1 MKITALF
8 GTRPET
14 IKLAPFIH
22 EGIKRGHDVNV
33 IFTGQHR
40 QMALPLLNLF
50 EITPNIDLSI
60 MRENQT
66 LVSMSSLLLETLNAN
81 PELRNTD
88 ALIVQGDTTSAFVG
102 AYWAFLNK
110 IPVIHLEAGL
120 RTNDIMSPF
129 PEEANRQL
137 ISRIAKVHLAPTDD
151 AVKALA
157 KEGIIEN
164 VHNIGNTGLDALRIV
179 SNKVSLEDLPHDL
192 KSFLGDKRFV
202 LITSHRR
209 ENFGEGMRNIA
220 QAIKALALKHQDV
233 QFVFPVHLNPNV
245 KSVMEEEL
253 ANIPNILMSSP
264 LDYPT
269 FVILMKHASAILTD
283 SGGVQEEAP
292 TFKVPIVVMRESTE
306 RPEGVEKKFSILVGT
321 DSEKIIKAIDH
332 ALEFGSQGVG
342 DNPYGDGFSSHKAWD
357 ILTRRG
363 VIL

>member
-22 EGIKRGHDVNV
+22 EGKNRGHDVNV

-40 QMALPLLNLF
+40 QMALPLLKLF
-50 EITPNIDLSI
+50 EITPDADLNI

-81 PELRNTD
+81 TDLKNTD

-137 ISRIAKVHLAPTDD
+137 ISRIAKVHLAPTED
-151 AVKALA
+151 AVKALEN
-157 KEGIIEN
+157 EGVTEN
-164 VHNIGNTGLDALRIV
+164 VYNIGNTGLDALRIV
-179 SNKVSLEDLPHDL
+179 SDKFSLNDLPFDL
-192 KSFLGDKRFV
+192 KTFIGEKRFV

-209 ENFGEGMRNIA
+209 ENFGEGMKNIA
-220 QAIKALALKHQDV
+220 HAIKTLASKHQDV
-233 QFVFPVHLNPNV
+233 QFIFPVHLNPNV
-245 KSVMEEEL
+245 KSVMETEL
-253 ANIPNILMSSP
+253 SGITNLLMSTP

-292 TFKVPIVVMRESTE
+292 SFRVPIVVMRETTE
-306 RPEGVEKKFSILVGT
+306 RPEGVEKKFSTLVGT
-321 DSEKIIKAIDH
+321 DSEKIIAAMDH

-342 DNPYGDGFSSHKAWD
+342 SNPYGDGFSSKKAWD

>member
-1 MKITALF
+1 MRITALF

-22 EGIKRGHDVNV
+22 EGKSLGHDVKV

-40 QMALPLLNLF
+40 QMALPLLELF
-50 EITPNIDLSI
+50 EITPDADLNI

-81 PELRNTD
+81 PDLKNTD

-137 ISRIAKVHLAPTDD
+137 ISRIAKVHLAPTED
-151 AVKALA
+151 AVKALE
-157 KEGIIEN
+157 KEGVTEN
-164 VHNIGNTGLDALRIV
+164 VYNVGNTGLDALRIV
-179 SNKVSLEDLPHDL
+179 SNKVSLADLPSNL
-192 KSFLGDKRFV
+192 KTFIGEKRFV

-209 ENFGEGMRNIA
+209 ENFGEGMKNIA
-220 QAIKALALKHQDV
+220 QAIKTLALKHQDV
-233 QFVFPVHLNPNV
+233 QFIFPVHLNPNV
-245 KSVMEEEL
+245 KSVMETEL
-253 ANIPNILMSSP
+253 SGISNLLMSSP
-264 LDYPT
+264 LDYPN

-292 TFKVPIVVMRESTE
+292 SFRVPIVVMRETTE
-306 RPEGVEKKFSILVGT
+306 RPEGVEKKFSTLVGT
-321 DSEKIIKAIDH
+321 DSEKIIAAIDH
-332 ALEFGSQGVG
+332 ALAFGSQGIG
-342 DNPYGDGFSSHKAWD
+342 ENPYGDGFSSKKAWD
-357 ILTRRG
+357 ILTREG

>member
-22 EGIKRGHDVNV
+22 EGKSRGHDVNV

-50 EITPNIDLSI
+50 DIVPDVDLNI

-81 PELRNTD
+81 PALRNTD

-137 ISRIAKVHLAPTDD
+137 ISRIAKIHLAPTDD
-151 AVKALA
+151 ALKALA
-157 KEGIIEN
+157 KEGVVEN
-164 VHNIGNTGLDALRIV
+164 AYNIGNTGLDALRIV
-179 SNKVSLEDLPHDL
+179 SDKVPLGDLPQEF
-192 KSFLGDKRFV
+192 KTFISDKRFV

-209 ENFGEGMRNIA
+209 ENFGEGMQNIA
-220 QAIKALALKHQDV
+220 KAIRTLALKHSDV
-233 QFVFPVHLNPNV
+233 QFIFPVHLNPNV
-245 KSVMEEEL
+245 KSVMESEL
-253 ANIPNILMSSP
+253 AEISNLLMSSP

-292 TFKVPIVVMRESTE
+292 TFRVPIVVMRESTE
-306 RPEGVEKKFSILVGT
+306 RPEGVEKKFSTLVGT
-321 DSEKIIKAIDH
+321 DSEKIISAIDH

-342 DNPYGDGFSSHKAWD
+342 NNPYGDGFSSKKAWD